1 MSDERNYIQLSRG
14 GVSSVSWTNMLTTY
28 GLYVVD
34 KDIFKI
40 PERSYTLIDVPGSNG
55 SYAVDDGY
63 YKNVDIW
70 YDLGYAGTTTTIPS
84 LMDSLSAF
92 FAGAYYSG
100 KYFRVTDSY
109 MPLYFRQA
117 ILKGETN
124 ILQELKSTGK
134 MRMELSCKPYR
145 YYVSGETD
153 VTLTVTPVE
162 VINPSQETAYPV
174 YTVIAIPLSIGAA
187 VTVTIK
193 INTTE
198 YDINIPENSS
208 SYGFALDCE
217 KMVCYDL
224 YGVVHNDWLDFT
236 TFPTFPT
243 GAVNVSAYPSVSCF
257 GFMAVV
263 RPRWYTL

>member
-14 GVSSVSWTNMLTTY
+14 GAYSVSWTNMLTTY

-55 SYAVDDGY
+55 SYVVDDGY
-63 YKNVDIW
+63 YKNIDIW
-70 YDLGYAGTTTTIPS
+70 YDLGYTGTTTTIPS

-109 MPLYFRQA
+109 MPLYYRQA
-117 ILKGETN
+117 ILKSEVN
-124 ILQELKSTGK
+124 MLQELKSTGK
-134 MRMELSCKPYR
+134 MRLNLSCKPYR
-145 YYVSGETD
+145 YYISGETGAS
-153 VTLTVTPVE
+153 LTVTPVE
-162 VINPSQETAYPV
+162 ITNPSQETAYPV
-174 YTVIAIPLSIGAA
+174 YVVIALPLSVGAA

-208 SYGFALDCE
+208 SYAFVLDCE
-217 KMVCYDL
+217 KKVCYDTD
-224 YGVVHNDWLDFT
+224 GVVHNDWLDFT

-243 GAVNVSAYPSVSCF
+243 GAVNVSAFPSVPCF
-257 GFMAVV
+257 GFSAEV
-263 RPRWYTL
+263 RQRWYTL